1 MKKITTFIISMG
13 FSLLS
18 FSATGPIRQ
27 EIQDLLP
34 EELRLLGPDDSR
46 EKIEERFSKKISNK
60 EDSSN
65 LYLNY
70 FENKNDVTIGSK
82 DGKVSYLYVEL
93 PDSLS
98 SKASSLYQKVL
109 SSLSEKQKNDIIDKM
124 KKDTSHE
131 KGRYI
136 HIDLPEEGLKLEFSN
151 TEKKELHSVI
161 FFMKKGK

>member
-1 MKKITTFIISMG
+1 MKKITTILISMG

-65 LYLNY
+65 LYLKLARPSNANIVA
-70 FENKNDVTIGSK
+70 FLAKS
-82 DGKVSYLYVEL
+82 
-93 PDSLS
+93 
-98 SKASSLYQKVL
+98 
-109 SSLSEKQKNDIIDKM
+109 
-124 KKDTSHE
+124 
-131 KGRYI
+131 
-136 HIDLPEEGLKLEFSN
+136 PEPL
-151 TEKKELHSVI
+151 
-161 FFMKKGK
+161 

>member
-1 MKKITTFIISMG
+1 MKKITTFIISIG
-13 FSLLS
+13 LSFFS

-60 EDSSN
+60 EDSAN
-65 LYLNY
+65 LYLSY

-82 DGKVSYLYVEL
+82 DGKVTYLYVEL
-93 PDSLS
+93 PESLS
-98 SKASSLYQKVL
+98 SKASSLYQKVISTL
-109 SSLSEKQKNDIIDKM
+109 TEKQKNDIIEKM
-124 KKDTSHE
+124 KKDSSHE